1 MFKPVK
7 HEIPRDDNNN
17 NDDTVSHNNT
27 ISRDDT
33 CVLK

>member
-27 ISRDDT
+27 ISRADT